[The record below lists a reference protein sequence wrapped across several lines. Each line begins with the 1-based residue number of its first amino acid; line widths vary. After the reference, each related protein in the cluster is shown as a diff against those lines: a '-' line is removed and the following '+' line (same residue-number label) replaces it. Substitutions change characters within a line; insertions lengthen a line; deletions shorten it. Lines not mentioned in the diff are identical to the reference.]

1 MGTGTWRG
9 RAAGNQSSAAADG
22 NESELGKALYTV
34 DLKDSDSPASLQSRP
49 KRQGSFESIWVLK
62 IYEDFL

>member
-22 NESELGKALYTV
+22 NEGELGKALYTV
-34 DLKDSDSPASLQSRP
+34 ESQGLRFPLHPCNQDLRDRAPLRA
-49 KRQGSFESIWVLK
+49 FEC
-62 IYEDFL
+62 